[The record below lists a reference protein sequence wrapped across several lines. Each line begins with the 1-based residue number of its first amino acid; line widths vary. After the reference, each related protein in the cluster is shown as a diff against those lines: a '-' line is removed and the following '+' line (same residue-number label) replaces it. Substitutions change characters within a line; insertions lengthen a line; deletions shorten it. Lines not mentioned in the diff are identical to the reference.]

1 MKSLFV
7 KFKVLE
13 DPRDIRGKRHNLI
26 DILIMTIYGI
36 LCGFTDFVNIADFL
50 KLKEDYFTEL
60 LGLKYGTPSHDCLSR
75 VFAIIDPKNFMNLFI
90 EWIKEIVKENG
101 GFVAI
106 DGKAIR
112 SATDKINNGNIPYIV
127 SAFLTDIGVSVGQ
140 VKVDDKS
147 NEMTAIPELLDLLNI
162 KGKIVT
168 IDAIGTQENIINK
181 IVEKGASFALKVKN
195 NQSNLLDDIKTY
207 FELENSKENLEIAY
221 YETNYEKNHGR
232 IEKREFF
239 LSHNTNC
246 IHDKEKWNKV
256 KAIGK
261 MIVYR
266 EEKGMVTIS
275 TNYYILGSKMSMQ
288 MFEKA
293 VRYHWNIETQ
303 LHWRLDVILDEDHS
317 TNKKG
322 NSIDNL
328 SIIRK
333 IVFNLV
339 KLDNSMG
346 EKLTMQKKL
355 TRYMINFKN
364 IENLIFNVIPSI
376 NKDE

>member
-1 MKSLFV
+1 MI

-60 LGLKYGTPSHDCLSR
+60 LGLKYGTPSHDCLNR
-75 VFAIIDPKNFMNLFI
+75 VFAIIDPKKIMNLFI

-112 SATDKINNGNIPYIV
+112 SVTDKINNGNIPYIV
-127 SAFLTDIGVSVGQ
+127 STFLTDIWVSVGQ

-147 NEMTAIPELLDLLNI
+147 NEITAIPELLDLLNI

-207 FELENSKENLEIAY
+207 FELENSRENLEIAY
-221 YETNYEKNHGR
+221 YETNY
-232 IEKREFF
+232 
-239 LSHNTNC
+239 
-246 IHDKEKWNKV
+246 
-256 KAIGK
+256 
-261 MIVYR
+261 
-266 EEKGMVTIS
+266 
-275 TNYYILGSKMSMQ
+275 
-288 MFEKA
+288 
-293 VRYHWNIETQ
+293 
-303 LHWRLDVILDEDHS
+303 
-317 TNKKG
+317 
-322 NSIDNL
+322 
-328 SIIRK
+328 
-333 IVFNLV
+333 
-339 KLDNSMG
+339 
-346 EKLTMQKKL
+346 
-355 TRYMINFKN
+355 
-364 IENLIFNVIPSI
+364 
-376 NKDE
+376 